1 MKFIFF
7 HQPAIRRYNYKP
19 LYFVPEKEE
28 HEKRKRKVLGKDFV
42 DNENDQANHAS
53 RIRGTMKQKHISF
66 ADLARKEQRK
76 SNLRLLAIIAVLSI
90 IAYYL
95 YSSSAEWLMLF

>member
-7 HQPAIRRYNYKP
+7 HQPAIRKYNYKP
-19 LYFVPEKEE
+19 LYFDPVKEE
-28 HEKRKRKVLGKDFV
+28 HEKRKRMVLGKEFV
-42 DNENDQANHAS
+42 DKEIDGRGHAS
-53 RIRGTMKQKHISF
+53 RIKGAMKQKHISF

-76 SNLRLLAIIAVLSI
+76 STLRLLAIIGILSI

-95 YSSSAEWLMLF
+95 YVSSAEWLMLF